1 MSLRVSRAF
10 GWVYSACLFA
20 LLPAASA
27 QATPTP
33 PPPATTPTTTVQ
45 GAPPEAPA
53 IARYEN
59 KYEISGG
66 LAYDHLHA
74 SPPVTG
80 GANLGGFNIM
90 GTGWFFGPLGL
101 AASVRG
107 YYGTTP
113 TIPNTLGP
121 NGQSIDSPFV
131 SQYFFLGGPELRG
144 PRNQYIAT
152 SIHTL
157 FGGVH
162 GTFDSDLKGVPP
174 QKLGIIPSQNVFA
187 SAIGGS
193 LDINHS
199 PRLAYRVTPEL
210 IITHYNG
217 VPSSTIQYNF
227 GFTAGILWRF
237 Q

>member
-10 GWVYSACLFA
+10 GWVYSACLLA

-33 PPPATTPTTTVQ
+33 PPAATPPTPVQ
-45 GAPPEAPA
+45 AAPPEAPP
-53 IARYEN
+53 IARYDN
-59 KYEISGG
+59 RYEISGG
-66 LAYDHLHA
+66 LAYDHLHV
-74 SPPVTG
+74 SPPLPE
-80 GANLGGFNIM
+80 GANLGGFNII

-107 YYGTTP
+107 YYGTTGAA
-113 TIPNTLGP
+113 PNTLGVH
-121 NGQSIDSPFV
+121 GPFV
-131 SQYFFLGGPELRG
+131 DQYFFLGGPELRG
-144 PRNQYIAT
+144 PRNQYLAT
-152 SIHTL
+152 SIHAL
-157 FGGVH
+157 FGGAH
-162 GTFDSDLKGVPP
+162 GNFDSDLKGNKP
-174 QKLGIIPSQNVFA
+174 QQFGIIPSQTAFA

-199 PRLAYRVTPEL
+199 PRLAYRITPEV

-217 VPSSTIQYNF
+217 DPSRSIQYNF
-227 GFTAGILWRF
+227 GFTAGVLWRF